1 MKNIILEKLIY
12 KNYLKTSLTSILFIE
27 IALIIL
33 YFSVN
38 SNMIDKSVEFILKDI
53 RESTKELVQKETQ
66 SIEKKF
72 YEVEVLAKLLQ
83 KEHEN
88 FFENQHK
95 IKIETNAQFQKASN
109 GMYYKTNNNGGSS
122 VVMSKDTVLSK
133 EVKEKLRKTEIFDRT
148 FKSLVDIEDEI
159 VAVYFNSFDNFN
171 RYYPFIPNVYNAYP
185 ANINMQNY
193 NFYYEADLK
202 HNPKKT
208 VVWTDVYLDPAGQGW
223 LLSAIVPIYNKGF
236 LEGVTGIDVT
246 IDKFIKNFLNIELPY
261 DGKSFILNN
270 KGKIVAMPKEIEKIL
285 EIKEVDNYIYGP
297 DEKIDTT
304 IFKSDKFNIFLHE
317 NKDIANTF
325 NTIISHG
332 KNINSIE
339 INGEKYLLFTTKT
352 QKTSWYIISLIK
364 EKNVLK
370 EVMVLEEEYQQ
381 LGFIVIGFVV
391 FFYFIFFLY
400 LYFKAKDFV
409 DVLNKPIQ
417 KIIELTKNLGKTNE
431 IICLD
436 RCGIVELDKLNDNF
450 NILSRELNNRT
461 QKLIEAETQK
471 AFNKKLANTDALTGV
486 YNRRF
491 LAKFSKKYMQNID
504 GTRPVLSL
512 LILDID
518 NFKTINDT
526 FGHDIGDVIIKKLVN
541 IIKTIIRSND
551 YIVRYGGDEFV
562 VLLPNANI
570 NNAKKVGEKIIES
583 IHEKNKEEAIEKLF
597 FTVSIGSAQI
607 NESDIDIENIISR
620 ADMSLYEAKKLGK
633 DCLI

>member
-33 YFSVN
+33 YFNVN
-38 SNMIDKSVEFILKDI
+38 SNMINKSVEFILKDI
-53 RESTKELVQKETQ
+53 KQSTNALVLKETQ
-66 SIEKKF
+66 NIEKKF
-72 YEVEVLAKLLQ
+72 YEIEVLAKLLQ

-88 FFENQHK
+88 FFENQNNISLK
-95 IKIETNAQFQKASN
+95 SNANFEQASN

-122 VVMSKDTVLSK
+122 LVMSKNTVLNE
-133 EVKEKLRKTEIFDRT
+133 EVKNRILKTESFDRT
-148 FKSLVDIEDEI
+148 FKSLVDLEDEI
-159 VAVYFNSFDNFN
+159 VAVYFNSHDNFN
-171 RYYPFIPNVYNAYP
+171 RYYPFLDNAYNAYP
-185 ANINMQNY
+185 SDINMQNY

-202 HNPKKT
+202 HNPEKK

-223 LLSAIVPIYNKGF
+223 LLSAIVPIYNKEF

-246 IDKFIKNFLNIELPY
+246 IDKFIKNFLDIELPY
-261 DGKSFILNN
+261 EGQSFILND
-270 KGKIVAMPKEIEKIL
+270 KGKIIAMPKEIEKIL
-285 EIKEVDNYIYGP
+285 DIEEVDNYIYGI

-304 IFKSDKFNIFLHE
+304 ILKSDKFNIFNHK

-325 NTIISHG
+325 TIIINHN
-332 KNINSIE
+332 KNIDSLI
-339 INGEKYLLFTTKT
+339 INNEKYLLFTTKT
-352 QKTSWYIISLIK
+352 EKTSWYIISLIK
-364 EKNVLK
+364 EENVLK
-370 EVMVLEEEYQQ
+370 EVRVLEKEYQQ
-381 LGFIVIGFVV
+381 LGYIVVGFVV
-391 FFYFIFFLY
+391 FFYFLFFLY
-400 LYFKAKDFV
+400 LYFKAKEFV
-409 DVLNKPIQ
+409 NVLSKPIQ

-491 LAKFSKKYMQNID
+491 LARFSRKYMKNLEED
-504 GTRPVLSL
+504 NPSLSL

-518 NFKTINDT
+518 NFKNINDT
-526 FGHDIGDVIIKKLVN
+526 YGHDIGDVIIKKLVN
-541 IIKTIIRSND
+541 IIKVIIRSND

-570 NNAKKVGEKIIES
+570 NNAKKVGEKILAF
-583 IHEKNKEEAIEKLF
+583 IHRKNKKESTEKLF
-597 FTVSIGSAQI
+597 FTVSIGSAEI
-607 NESDIDIENIISR
+607 KKGDIDIENIISR
-620 ADMSLYEAKKLGK
+620 ADLSLYEAKKLGK